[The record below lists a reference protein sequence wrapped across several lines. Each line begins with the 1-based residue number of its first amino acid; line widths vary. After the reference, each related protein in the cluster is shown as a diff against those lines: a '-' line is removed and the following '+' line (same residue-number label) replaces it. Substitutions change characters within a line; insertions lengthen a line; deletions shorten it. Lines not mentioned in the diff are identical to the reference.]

1 MMSTEAETN
10 TMELHKI
17 SGIVPETLNLLSLWQ
32 PGMSAA
38 ELRDQATRSN
48 ALAKA
53 SASRVKDIFMEGFAK
68 RSLRPD
74 ERPAASL
81 KAFLAAGARLPQ
93 LRQLF
98 LLHTL
103 RNQAILRDYLLKVYW
118 PCVQAGRDR
127 VEKAESMQF
136 LRDAFDS
143 EKIPGK
149 WSQPTIDRVTQ
160 GIFKCLEDF
169 GLFVKRRIDS
179 RDIADFHIAPLTA
192 LYIAYHIGM
201 PNELTD
207 KVALV
212 TGGSQG
218 IGYAIA
224 EALLDEGA
232 KVYICGR
239 DAATVKRAVAKL
251 AGTGRSDRV
260 DGVAADVRLY
270 EDCRMVV
277 AQAAKRFGGLDI
289 LVNNAGIGIFKPVD
303 QLTPA
308 EWVATIETNL
318 SAVFYCSREA
328 IPLMRRR
335 GGGYILNISSLAAVN
350 TFPGGSAY
358 NASKFGL
365 NGFTEAMMQ
374 DVRYD
379 GIRVSTIMPGSVATD
394 FGADPGAN
402 PKEAWKL
409 PPEDIARAVVD
420 LCRYPRGSLASR
432 IELRPSQPPR
442 K

>member
-1 MMSTEAETN
+1 MTN
-10 TMELHKI
+10 E
-17 SGIVPETLNLLSLWQ
+17 
-32 PGMSAA
+32 
-38 ELRDQATRSN
+38 
-48 ALAKA
+48 
-53 SASRVKDIFMEGFAK
+53 F
-68 RSLRPD
+68 
-74 ERPAASL
+74 
-81 KAFLAAGARLPQ
+81 
-93 LRQLF
+93 
-98 LLHTL
+98 
-103 RNQAILRDYLLKVYW
+103 
-118 PCVQAGRDR
+118 
-127 VEKAESMQF
+127 
-136 LRDAFDS
+136 
-143 EKIPGK
+143 
-149 WSQPTIDRVTQ
+149 
-160 GIFKCLEDF
+160 
-169 GLFVKRRIDS
+169 
-179 RDIADFHIAPLTA
+179 
-192 LYIAYHIGM
+192 
-201 PNELTD
+201 TD

-212 TGGSQG
+212 TGGSRG

-232 KVYICGR
+232 KVFICGR
-239 DAATVKRAVAKL
+239 DASTVKSSVAML
-251 AGTGRSDRV
+251 AGPGRSDRV
-260 DGVAADVRLY
+260 DGAAADVRRY
-270 EDCRMVV
+270 EDCRTVV
-277 AQAAKRFGGLDI
+277 ALAGERFGGLDI

-350 TFPGGSAY
+350 TFVGGSAY

-394 FGADPGAN
+394 FGAAPGAN
-402 PKEAWKL
+402 PKESWKL
-409 PPEDIARAVVD
+409 SAEDIARAVVD